1 MVIAVDV
8 NEDEGTVKD
17 YLAVH
22 QRACHIVLEGH
33 SDLVSA
39 FNPTG
44 FPYYVLIDREGN
56 TAAASAGGGEEWLRW
71 VLGRA
76 GLGRPTAN
84 ATGGSGQRPSA
95 SKATHPINAKLIEV
109 PAGPSTPLAK
119 PRQATLFVLR
129 SGERIEV
136 RRYTILGG
144 LLRLTVD
151 GKQRAIPLTDL
162 DLKASTAANRE
173 RGINLRTPTNPNE
186 VVMGF

>member
-1 MVIAVDV
+1 VVIAVDV
-8 NEDEGTVKD
+8 NEDEQTVKD

-22 QRACHIVLEGH
+22 QRSCHIVLAGH

-56 TAAASAGGGEEWLRW
+56 IDAAAAGGGEQWLRW

-76 GLGRPTAN
+76 GLGRSAMN
-84 ATGGSGQRPSA
+84 ATGGSGQRLSA
-95 SKATHPINAKLIEV
+95 PKATHPINAKLIEI
-109 PAGPSTPLAK
+109 PLGPSTPLAK
-119 PRQATLFVLR
+119 PRQPTVFVLK
-129 SGERIEV
+129 SGERIEI

-144 LLRLTVD
+144 LLRLTVG
-151 GKQRAIPLTDL
+151 GKQRTIPLIDL
-162 DLKASTAANRE
+162 DLKASTAANQE
-173 RGINLRTPTNPNE
+173 RGINLKIPTNPNE